1 MKCVKLKTTIISSFL
16 LFSTA
21 AFSNPDNIKIEYVDG
36 INIKLDQFDQFKI
49 SENLNSFKISV
60 EEIEKI
66 ENSQPLLNEIQQE
79 EKQETEKVAEIA
91 NEKILAN
98 KQAEQEIIKTNF
110 GVTLVRENQEDY
122 YFIET
127 EVDKVNKS
135 RDVRKAYL
143 KAKSQLLRYLNQ
155 DSSKVEAKLSHF
167 ILYNALEIEDKTTFF
182 FKVKTSNIL
191 IIP

>member
-49 SENLNSFKISV
+49 SENLNSFKISA

-79 EKQETEKVAEIA
+79 EKQEAEKVAEIA
-91 NEKILAN
+91 KEKILAN
-98 KQAEQEIIKTNF
+98 KQADQEIIKTNF
-110 GVTLVRENQEDY
+110 GVTLAQENQEDY

-143 KAKSQLLRYLNQ
+143 KAKSQLLRYLSQ
-155 DSSKVEAKLSHF
+155 DSSKVEAKLSQF

-182 FKVKTSNIL
+182 FKVKISNIL